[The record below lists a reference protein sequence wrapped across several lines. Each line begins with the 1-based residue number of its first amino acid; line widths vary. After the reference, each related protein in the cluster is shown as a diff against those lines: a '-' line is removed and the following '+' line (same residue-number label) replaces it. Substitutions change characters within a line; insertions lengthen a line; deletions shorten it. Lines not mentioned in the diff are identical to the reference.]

1 MNILS
6 KFFDFSVKRSGIGI
20 FWFYLFHS
28 ILGSI
33 VAGIICGVL
42 VFIILSSVPGSSFD
56 GGSFGIKYGPLLAM
70 LYGVGM
76 AIAIM
81 YKKRI
86 LNSYK
91 AVLLT
96 IIAVPLLYFF
106 GFSLGFIPVSF
117 ITSFESNNVE

>member
-1 MNILS
+1 M
-6 KFFDFSVKRSGIGI
+6 
-20 FWFYLFHS
+20 
-28 ILGSI
+28 
-33 VAGIICGVL
+33 
-42 VFIILSSVPGSSFD
+42 SSVPGSNFD

-117 ITSFESNNVE
+117 ITAFESNNVE